1 MGAGQEPTRM
11 AQPTAFEQSFL
22 EPVNRVRLDPAVEA
36 ARLGIGVTD
45 GLGTGTIKQRR
56 RRPWPSTRC

>member
-1 MGAGQEPTRM
+1 M